1 MRRRKACVMQHTC
14 KENFCHSEGEAV
26 HSTLPTGQLLMGQ
39 CTTKAIESDPKL
51 GLLGP
56 YSFQKRKGTSSFISR
71 CSVRGTSLLIG
82 FGRPIDFTSRSLRQN
97 RALFDMRKI
106 EKKDTLTHKR
116 IKRSTLSILSDSGTT
131 FAETRLGRLEKDIH
145 DMK

>member
-1 MRRRKACVMQHTC
+1 
-14 KENFCHSEGEAV
+14 
-26 HSTLPTGQLLMGQ
+26 
-39 CTTKAIESDPKL
+39 
-51 GLLGP
+51 
-56 YSFQKRKGTSSFISR
+56 
-71 CSVRGTSLLIG
+71 
-82 FGRPIDFTSRSLRQN
+82 
-97 RALFDMRKI
+97 MRKI